1 MLGQGLRRQV
11 TPPDVDPV
19 LTNALAAVFARPPA
33 PGIGARLPPLPGG
46 RPVAAPKGVVAPAR
60 VRRVFYSF
68 HYRDVFRVNHVRNSN
83 KIRGTD
89 TGRQLTPEDR
99 SLWEKMKRTN
109 PLALRRMIDS
119 RVNGTTVTCVL
130 AGFEAWSREWVRYEI
145 ARSLVRGNGLLTV
158 FIDGCK
164 CPREG
169 FAARG
174 PNPLDQIALGWDQ
187 RIYEWRDGGFYLYDK
202 ITERLS
208 SWPLWLP
215 RPPEGQAMQ
224 LSRGACAYDWM
235 AHDGFNNLIAWT
247 NAAALNAG
255 R

>member
-1 MLGQGLRRQV
+1 MLAQGLRQQG
-11 TPPDVDPV
+11 TPPAIDPV
-19 LTNALAAVFARPPA
+19 LTNALAALFVNPPTK
-33 PGIGARLPPLPGG
+33 GIGTRVLPLPSG
-46 RPVAAPKGVVAPAR
+46 RPVAAPLGLAAPAR

-68 HYRDVFRVNHVRNSN
+68 HYRDVFRVNHVRKSN
-83 KIRGTD
+83 KIRGSD

-99 SLWEKMKRTN
+99 SLWEKIKRTN

-130 AGFEAWSREWVRYEI
+130 AGSETWSREWVRYEI

-158 FIDGCK
+158 FIDGCQ

-169 FAARG
+169 FAPRG

-187 RIYEWRDGGFYLYDK
+187 RIYEWRDGGFYIYDK

-208 SWPLWLP
+208 SWPSWLP
-215 RPPEGQAMQ
+215 RPPEGKVMQ
-224 LSRGACAYDWM
+224 LCHGARSYDWI
-235 AHDGFNNLIAWT
+235 ANDGFNNLIAWT
-247 NAAALNAG
+247 NAAALQAG